1 MMNSGLSASDVAV
14 LSGAN
19 NRGCNDGF
27 GGDGWGWI
35 WILLIFGIFNGGWG
49 NGFGW
54 GGNGGANGSG
64 FQGWATRAD
73 INEGFAL
80 NNIQSGITGIQQGIC
95 DSTYALTNAINSGF
109 STAELSRCNQQAA
122 LMQQL
127 NNIQF
132 QNQDMDNPAST
143 SDMMN
148 QLMQMSTIQAMATMT
163 DASTMSYA
171 ASLVGKTVTIGEFTN
186 GRLNEIVGEVTAS
199 ATYNGEQVIF
209 VNGTQYPLTSI
220 MAVGELPDV
229 ENDTTTPGVG
239 DTSTP
244 DTGETEGTDTETGDG
259 ESV

>member
-1 MMNSGLSASDVAV
+1 MDDLFAPTIARANSAYTNSTTNNNTRTGSTTGTEGTDSSAYIKDT
-14 LSGAN
+14 SGDN
-19 NRGCNDGF
+19 
-27 GGDGWGWI
+27 
-35 WILLIFGIFNGGWG
+35 L
-49 NGFGW
+49 
-54 GGNGGANGSG
+54 
-64 FQGWATRAD
+64 
-73 INEGFAL
+73 
-80 NNIQSGITGIQQGIC
+80 
-95 DSTYALTNAINSGF
+95 ALTMEDF
-109 STAELSRCNQQAA
+109 LQ
-122 LMQQL
+122 LM
-127 NNIQF
+127 IVQF